1 MMKPIAVSQL
11 SDNFFETISKEWM
24 LVTAGNKDAFNTMTA
39 NWGGIGF
46 LWNKPVVYVFIR
58 PERYTFGFME
68 KSDYFTLSFLGEEN
82 KSIHKICG
90 SKSGRE
96 VDKIKETGLKP
107 MITDKGNVLFEQG
120 RLSLECRKLYTDLR
134 KIRTTGPG
142 CRRSRHFHLNGPYP
156 HVCSFRRL
164 ILPQPPLP
172 PLSGRLQTG

>member
-1 MMKPIAVSQL
+1 MMKPIAVSQF

-96 VDKIKETGLKP
+96 VDKIKETGL
-107 MITDKGNVLFEQG
+107 
-120 RLSLECRKLYTDLR
+120 YTDVLR
-134 KIRTTGPG
+134 KENFLDPSVYEQWYTTHGG
-142 CRRSRHFHLNGPYP
+142 LH
-156 HVCSFRRL
+156 HVYVAEITSAW
-164 ILPQPPLP
+164 IKDK
-172 PLSGRLQTG
+172 S

>member
-1 MMKPIAVSQL
+1 
-11 SDNFFETISKEWM
+11 M

-107 MITDKGNVLFEQG
+107 MITDKGNVLF
-120 RLSLECRKLYTDLR
+120 RTRK
-134 KIRTTGPG
+134 
-142 CRRSRHFHLNGPYP
+142 
-156 HVCSFRRL
+156 VE
-164 ILPQPPLP
+164 
-172 PLSGRLQTG
+172 SGMPEIIY